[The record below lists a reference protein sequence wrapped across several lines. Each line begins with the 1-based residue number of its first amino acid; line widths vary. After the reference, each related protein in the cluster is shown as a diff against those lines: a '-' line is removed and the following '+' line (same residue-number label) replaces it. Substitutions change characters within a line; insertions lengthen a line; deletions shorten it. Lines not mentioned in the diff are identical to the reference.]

1 MAVVWIAT
9 SALELGS
16 RAVSLS
22 EQEQQALRAIEQS
35 LMADDPSFVQSVG
48 RNADYAAPSS
58 TGRITMRSVAL
69 MLLGVVLLLGGVA
82 LASLSIWTVIISVI
96 GFGVMMA
103 GGIMA
108 LRTPAHGPSVSQL
121 RNVSRNQP
129 KSPRVSSMEQNFKR
143 RFEDR
148 P

>member
-1 MAVVWIAT
+1 M
-9 SALELGS
+9 
-16 RAVSLS
+16 SLS

-69 MLLGVVLLLGGVA
+69 LVLGVVLLLGGVA

-121 RNVSRNQP
+121 RNVSRNQQ

>member
-1 MAVVWIAT
+1 M
-9 SALELGS
+9 
-16 RAVSLS
+16 SLS

-69 MLLGVVLLLGGVA
+69 MVLGVVLLLGGVA

-121 RNVSRNQP
+121 RNVSWNQP

>member
-1 MAVVWIAT
+1 M
-9 SALELGS
+9 
-16 RAVSLS
+16 SLS

-69 MLLGVVLLLGGVA
+69 MVLGVVLLLGGVA

-121 RNVSRNQP
+121 RNASRNQQ

>member
-1 MAVVWIAT
+1 M
-9 SALELGS
+9 
-16 RAVSLS
+16 SLS

-58 TGRITMRSVAL
+58 TGRITVRSVAL
-69 MLLGVVLLLGGVA
+69 MVLGVVLLLGGVA